1 MGLPVV
7 GSCTRGVR
15 ISILFIHRQ
24 QLRIGEFSTDQIKP
38 TMPQDS
44 KKALATA
51 MIANAGAAVLKFLT
65 AFAGGSPSMMNG
77 AIHNLVS
84 TLNQAVLFFRWAE
97 AARPTGQRDVSEP
110 LQRNTFWSRWGA
122 TGLFAAGAVLGLVY
136 AWYAWHELNR
146 AGDPA
151 LVELLGIFFDPLGL
165 ALAVLGL
172 AFIMEGYAFLLV
184 LKVLLSAMRREGVSN
199 PFRYLAKFRKTA
211 LVAVVLESAVA
222 LLGLAF
228 AVAGVGLRATTG
240 SAIWDIGCSVLIA
253 ILLGGMAF
261 YSGAVRARP
270 A

>member
-1 MGLPVV
+1 M
-7 GSCTRGVR
+7 
-15 ISILFIHRQ
+15 
-24 QLRIGEFSTDQIKP
+24 
-38 TMPQDS
+38 
-44 KKALATA
+44 LAIV
-51 MIANAGAAVLKFLT
+51 MIANAGAAVLKLLT

-84 TLNQAVLFFRWAE
+84 ALNQALLFFGWAE
-97 AARPTGQRDVSEP
+97 VDRPVVQQGGRDP
-110 LQRNTFWSRWGA
+110 LQKRTLWDRWGV

-136 AWYAWHELNR
+136 AWHAWHELSR

-151 LVELLGIFFDPLGL
+151 LVELLGVFFDPLGL

-184 LKVLLSAMRREGVSN
+184 LSLLLSAMRREGISN

-211 LVAVVLESAVA
+211 RVVVVLESAVA

-240 SAIWDIGCSVLIA
+240 SALWDIGCSVLIA
-253 ILLGGMAF
+253 ILLGSMAF
-261 YSGAVRARP
+261 YSGAARARS

>member
-1 MGLPVV
+1 M
-7 GSCTRGVR
+7 S
-15 ISILFIHRQ
+15 
-24 QLRIGEFSTDQIKP
+24 
-38 TMPQDS
+38 QDS

-51 MIANAGAAVLKFLT
+51 MVVNAGAVVLKLLT

-84 TLNQAVLFFRWAE
+84 TLNQAALFFGWVE
-97 AARPTGQRDVSEP
+97 AARPAVQQGGSGS
-110 LQRNTFWSRWGA
+110 LQKRALWDRWGT
-122 TGLFAAGAVLGLVY
+122 TGLFATGAVLGLVY
-136 AWYAWHELNR
+136 AWYAWHELSR

-172 AFIMEGYAFLLV
+172 AFIMESYAFLLV
-184 LKVLLSAMRREGVSN
+184 LKVLLSIMRREGISN

-211 LVAVVLESAVA
+211 LVVVLLESAVA
-222 LLGLAF
+222 LLGLVF
-228 AVAGVGLRATTG
+228 AVVGIGLRATTG

-261 YSGAVRARP
+261 YSGAVRVRSA
-270 A
+270 